1 MAQSGASPVTVGYK
15 SNRGTAG
22 SVLVPQCAM
31 RYEAAYAL
39 HLLGVAQCIAYTCV
53 VHVH

>member
-31 RYEAAYAL
+31 RLAARYVCRKL
-39 HLLGVAQCIAYTCV
+39 RVHYTYWAWLNV
-53 VHVH
+53 